1 MPPCAGQE
9 LAVSRKPRW
18 DVVADAVMNTAFQV
32 IAFVYAKV
40 FATMPV
46 ECLDELLR
54 QCDTS
59 TIKTGRHPHSKVRS
73 LISAPV
79 LTPI

>member
-1 MPPCAGQE
+1 
-9 LAVSRKPRW
+9 
-18 DVVADAVMNTAFQV
+18 MNTASQV

-59 TIKTGRHPHSKVRS
+59 TIKTGRHPHSEVRS

-79 LTPI
+79 LTDLAEESAREPLPPSLFKTVSDYF

>member
-1 MPPCAGQE
+1 MARLLNNKVRRIRPPCAGQE

-18 DVVADAVMNTAFQV
+18 EVVDGAVMNTASQV

-46 ECLDELLR
+46 EFLNEMLR
-54 QCDTS
+54 Q
-59 TIKTGRHPHSKVRS
+59 
-73 LISAPV
+73 
-79 LTPI
+79 